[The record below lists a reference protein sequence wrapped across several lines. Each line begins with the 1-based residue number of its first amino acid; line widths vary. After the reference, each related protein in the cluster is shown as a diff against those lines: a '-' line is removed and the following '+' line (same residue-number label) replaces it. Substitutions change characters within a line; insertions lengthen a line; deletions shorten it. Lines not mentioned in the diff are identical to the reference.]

1 MKERL
6 RSIIEDNTI
15 REGRLFDSFIQFL
28 IFINLICFSIETIPD
43 NSSLVISLLSYVEI
57 TSIVLFSIEY
67 LLRIYVS
74 KKPLKYIFSFYG
86 LIDLLA
92 ILPFYL
98 IPSVDLR
105 TVKIFRVFRIFKALK
120 LIRYSRALKRFGI
133 ATRLVKE
140 EMVLF
145 LFAVGILIYISAVG
159 IYHFENEAQPEVFSS
174 MFNSL
179 WWAVVSITTVGY
191 GDSYPITIGGKVF
204 TFLVLIIGI
213 AVVTIPAGL
222 VASALTKAREI
233 EEKERKDKDHE

>member
-1 MKERL
+1 MKKRL
-6 RSIIEDNTI
+6 RSIIEDNTTK
-15 REGRLFDSFIQFL
+15 ESRLFNHFIQFL
-28 IFINLICFSIETIPD
+28 IFINLVCFSIETIPD
-43 NSSLVISLLSYVEI
+43 NSKLVISILSYIEI

-92 ILPFYL
+92 IIPFYF
-98 IPSVDLR
+98 ISSIDLR
-105 TVKIFRVFRIFKALK
+105 TVKIFRVFSLFKSLK
-120 LIRYSRALKRFGI
+120 LIRYSNALRRFGI
-133 ATRLVKE
+133 ATKLVKE

-145 LFAVGILIYISAVG
+145 LFAVVILIYISAVG
-159 IYHFENEAQPEVFSS
+159 IYHFENKAQPEVFSS

-222 VASALTKAREI
+222 VASALTKARDIEDKKK
-233 EEKERKDKDHE
+233 EEKDNE

>member
-6 RSIIEDNTI
+6 RSIIEDNTTK
-15 REGRLFDSFIQFL
+15 EGRLFDGFIQFL
-28 IFINLICFSIETIPD
+28 IFINLLCFSIETIPD
-43 NSSLVISLLSYVEI
+43 NSKLVISILSYIEI

-92 ILPFYL
+92 VIPFYF
-98 IPSVDLR
+98 ISSVDLR

-120 LIRYSRALKRFGI
+120 LIRYSSALKRFGI
-133 ATRLVKE
+133 ATKLVKE
-140 EMVLF
+140 EMIIF
-145 LFAVGILIYISAVG
+145 LFAVGVLIYISAVG
-159 IYHFENEAQPEVFSS
+159 IYHFENKAQPEIFSS

-233 EEKERKDKDHE
+233 EEKERKDKDH

>member
-28 IFINLICFSIETIPD
+28 IFINLLCFSIETIPD
-43 NSSLVISLLSYVEI
+43 NSKLVISILSYIEI

-140 EMVLF
+140 EMILF

-174 MFNSL
+174 IFNSL